1 MGGKEMVTYVTLKLN
16 SYFQKEIEVSGDLPI
31 VSPEIIVPGS
41 GYSIALKGEWVCDKC
56 HQHINQRNANSFGVG
71 GLECWCSSWEA
82 PISMMSGT
90 AHLSFGLRL
99 VERWTE
105 ETKKR
110 KALEARGI
118 SGSLGDMNG

>member
-1 MGGKEMVTYVTLKLN
+1 MSTHATLRLSSN
-16 SYFQKEIEVSGDLPI
+16 FQKEIDIPDSVHFLD
-31 VSPEIIVPGS
+31 PELLVEGS
-41 GYSIALKGEWVCDKC
+41 GYSIKLSTTWVCGEC
-56 HQHINQRNANSFGVG
+56 RQHINQRSANSFGVG
-71 GLECWCSSWEA
+71 GLECWCSSWEC

-90 AHLSFGLRL
+90 AHVSLKLKL

-110 KALEARGI
+110 KALEAREI